1 MPFQLI
7 RRKIVLKTL
16 LIQKA
21 DVPSAMDNDVLA
33 YRVLLEKRK
42 ENAPF
47 WEKKVLTVEEAAEYT
62 GIGRTKIR
70 QIIMRGDC
78 PFAVTNGVQVCVI
91 RDKFID
97 YLDKQFSI

>member
-1 MPFQLI
+1 
-7 RRKIVLKTL
+7 
-16 LIQKA
+16 
-21 DVPSAMDNDVLA
+21 MDNDVLA

-70 QIIMRGDC
+70 RITESRWYI
-78 PFAVTNGVQVCVI
+78 PFQLDGRQPQKALCVCQ
-91 RDKFID
+91 DT
-97 YLDKQFSI
+97 